1 MSSEP
6 AILTTTVGSYPVPDW
21 LPALPSEQARLD
33 ATRVV
38 FDTQRQAGI
47 DLPTDGELYR
57 FDVNHPD
64 TNGMIEYFIRPMA
77 GIRSQ
82 VGRSDHECFA
92 RKSTMKFRRKAAGVV
107 EEALGEGSLNLLADC
122 ELAASVAGGPFKFT
136 VTSPYMLA
144 RTLLDNHYGDFESLL
159 MAIAGVLAQQV
170 AGLPCDCL
178 QIDEANI
185 PGNPADAPL
194 AAGAINCVLDA
205 FQGQRAVHLCFG
217 NYGGQTIQKGEW
229 RALVG
234 FLNQLHVDHLVLEMA
249 HRPPEDLE
257 PLKEVKPEIKIGIG
271 VIDVKVNHVETP
283 EEIARAIERAE
294 SVLGP
299 GRVGWIHPDCGFWM
313 LKRSIADRKIAAL
326 AKGRDLYLGSRM
338 IRQVTD
344 GPHINHPTYF
354 LQSSFFPGDREMFFT
369 SYRTGDAQLFEIS
382 LGSGETRQLTR
393 GAPIHP
399 YSAALHPDGATLVVT
414 RGGELW
420 AVSRATLEERR
431 IFAFAGAQLGE
442 CSISPDGEWLT
453 AAFAANSGAR
463 PGGQPLR
470 RRRVHHHPVPAHRH
484 SSAVSPAG
492 AGVDRVFRRS
502 RSAHAPRAPRRHGP
516 GVPVPARQRRV
527 HRARN
532 ISGQHAATWCSR
544 SGRALCA

>member
-38 FDTQRQAGI
+38 FDTQRQAQI

-170 AGLPCDCL
+170 AGLPCECL

-194 AAGAINCVLDA
+194 AANAINCVLDA
-205 FQGQRAVHLCFG
+205 FDGKRAVHLCFG

-257 PLKEVKPEIKIGIG
+257 PLKEVNPEIRIGIG

-283 EEIARAIERAE
+283 VEIARAIERAE

-299 GRVGWIHPDCGFWM
+299 GPRRLDPSRLRLLDAQALHR
-313 LKRSIADRKIAAL
+313 RSQDRGPRERPRSL
-326 AKGRDLYLGSRM
+326 SGSRM

-369 SYRTGDAQLFEIS
+369 SYRTGERAVVRDLA
-382 LGSGETRQLTR
+382 GER
-393 GAPIHP
+393 
-399 YSAALHPDGATLVVT
+399 
-414 RGGELW
+414 
-420 AVSRATLEERR
+420 
-431 IFAFAGAQLGE
+431 
-442 CSISPDGEWLT
+442 
-453 AAFAANSGAR
+453 
-463 PGGQPLR
+463 
-470 RRRVHHHPVPAHRH
+470 
-484 SSAVSPAG
+484 
-492 AGVDRVFRRS
+492 
-502 RSAHAPRAPRRHGP
+502 
-516 GVPVPARQRRV
+516 
-527 HRARN
+527 
-532 ISGQHAATWCSR
+532 
-544 SGRALCA
+544 